1 MARLERQDWVVCGR
15 AIGSA
20 TGWDQSDTFGLML
33 YNFKPA
39 PGYSGPIGKTVVFHF
54 EHGTVESIK
63 RTGEVKESAD
73 LIDSIKDAPRARAD

>member
-1 MARLERQDWVVCGR
+1 
-15 AIGSA
+15 
-20 TGWDQSDTFGLML
+20 ML

-39 PGYSGPIGKTVVFHF
+39 PGYSGPIGETVVFHF

-73 LIDSIKDAPRARAD
+73 LIDAIKDAPRARAD

>member
-1 MARLERQDWVVCGR
+1 MARLKRQDWVVCGR

-39 PGYSGPIGKTVVFHF
+39 PGYSGPTGETVVFHF
-54 EHGTVESIK
+54 ERGTIESFK
-63 RTGEVKESAD
+63 GDGTVKESVD
-73 LIDSIKDAPRARAD
+73 LIDAIKDAPRARAD